1 MSVPW
6 GMWGAGGTA
15 VLRPPG
21 SKGQSLCP
29 SRISRSL
36 EWSWRHEGAQLSART
51 GLVSRMLC
59 LGGWLAVTGS
69 PKPGFLLPSSLGNQ
83 GGPARLGTSE
93 PGSGCVVEPC
103 PRLVG
108 TLGGCALSGSP
119 GSPVSREG
127 GGAVPRGFCSP
138 LFCKHQLPSATRGP
152 PRASAQRTWEGQCPG
167 PSRQEELGTL
177 AGALPSPQAPLC
189 PPGLG
194 CHKVQLLLLN
204 RTWGQVTTWAQGQ
217 AGLQAEEEGAGRP
230 GAGRGAQ
237 RRGGPDFDKRQRGEA
252 LAHSVTTR
260 SRQRVS

>member
-6 GMWGAGGTA
+6 GRWGAGGTA

-51 GLVSRMLC
+51 GLVSRTLC

-93 PGSGCVVEPC
+93 PGSGRVVEPC

-119 GSPVSREG
+119 GSPVSREEG
-127 GGAVPRGFCSP
+127 GGLCPEASAPLCSASTSF
-138 LFCKHQLPSATRGP
+138 LLPQEGPQGPVHRGP
-152 PRASAQRTWEGQCPG
+152 GKASAQGRPARRSWG
-167 PSRQEELGTL
+167 PWLVL
-177 AGALPSPQAPLC
+177 CQAPRPRC
-189 PPGLG
+189 APRG
-194 CHKVQLLLLN
+194 
-204 RTWGQVTTWAQGQ
+204 WAVT
-217 AGLQAEEEGAGRP
+217 R
-230 GAGRGAQ
+230 
-237 RRGGPDFDKRQRGEA
+237 FNCF
-252 LAHSVTTR
+252 S
-260 SRQRVS
+260 

>member
-1 MSVPW
+1 MRASPGAGGVRVSVPW
-6 GMWGAGGTA
+6 GRWGAGGTA

-21 SKGQSLCP
+21 SKGQSLSP
-29 SRISRSL
+29 FRISRSL

-51 GLVSRMLC
+51 GLVSRTLC

-127 GGAVPRGFCSP
+127 GCCAPRLLLPFVLQAPASFCHKRAPKGRCTEDLGRPVPRAVPPGGAGDPGWCSAKP
-138 LFCKHQLPSATRGP
+138 
-152 PRASAQRTWEGQCPG
+152 PG
-167 PSRQEELGTL
+167 PAVPPGVGLSQGSIASLESNVGSGHHLG
-177 AGALPSPQAPLC
+177 AGAGGP
-189 PPGLG
+189 
-194 CHKVQLLLLN
+194 
-204 RTWGQVTTWAQGQ
+204 
-217 AGLQAEEEGAGRP
+217 AG
-230 GAGRGAQ
+230 
-237 RRGGPDFDKRQRGEA
+237 RRGGCRPARRGAGGTEEGWPR
-252 LAHSVTTR
+252 L
-260 SRQRVS
+260 